1 MSQIRIQSL
10 HKSYGEGNSAIHVLK
25 GLDLTIPESQFVTL
39 MGPSGSGKS
48 TLLHILAGID
58 RPDSGD
64 IELYGYSLANM
75 NETELT
81 IYRRKTIGIIF
92 QFFNLL
98 PYLSALENV
107 SLPLYLSGSGKRE
120 SYEKA
125 SKALESVGLKDR
137 VSHKPSE
144 LSGGEQQRVAIAR
157 ALAPEPKLI
166 LADEPTGNLDSENA
180 NSVMNLLLQL
190 QSTNHLTLFMV
201 THDPEIGK
209 LGTQRIRMKDGSLEN
224 WES

>member
-1 MSQIRIQSL
+1 MSEIRIRAL
-10 HKSYGEGNSAIHVLK
+10 RKTYGVGISALQVLK
-25 GLDLTIPESQFVTL
+25 GIDLTIPENQFVTL

-64 IELYGYSLANM
+64 IELFGHSLASM
-75 NETELT
+75 DETQIT
-81 IYRRKTIGIIF
+81 IYRRQVIGVIF

-98 PYLSALENV
+98 PYLTAIENV
-107 SLPLYLSGSGKRE
+107 SVPLYLAGKGKKE
-120 SYEKA
+120 SHKRAEEV
-125 SKALESVGLKDR
+125 LESVGLKDR
-137 VSHKPSE
+137 ISHKPSE

-157 ALAPEPKLI
+157 ALAPEPRLV

-180 NSVMNLLLQL
+180 NAIMSLLLQL
-190 QSTNHLTLFMV
+190 QKANKLTLFMV
-201 THDPEIGK
+201 THDPEIGR
-209 LGTQRIRMKDGSLEN
+209 LGNIRIRMKDGSLEA

>member
-1 MSQIRIQSL
+1 MGEIRIQDL
-10 HKSYGEGNSAIHVLK
+10 RKAYGSGTSSIQVLK
-25 GLDLTIPESQFVTL
+25 GIELTIPENQFVTL

-64 IELYGYSLANM
+64 IELFGHSLAQM
-75 NETELT
+75 NESEITT
-81 IYRRKTIGIIF
+81 YRRSVIGVIF

-98 PYLSALENV
+98 PYLTAIENV
-107 SLPLYLSGSGKRE
+107 SVPLYLSGKGRKE
-120 SYEKA
+120 SHRRAEEV
-125 SKALESVGLKDR
+125 LESVGLKER
-137 VSHKPSE
+137 LGHKPSE

-157 ALAPEPKLI
+157 ALAPKPRLV

-180 NSVMNLLLQL
+180 HAIMNLLLEL
-190 QSTNHLTLFMV
+190 QKSNLLTLFMV
-201 THDPEIGK
+201 THDPEIGR
-209 LGTQRIRMKDGSLEN
+209 LGNIRIRMKDGSLEA